1 MSVIDLDPESSS
13 SEPGSGAPDGAS
25 VYERLR
31 ADIIAGRVPANARL
45 KVRELA
51 TRFGVSTNPV
61 REALQ
66 QLRGQGLVIIEPNR
80 GARVRPVDE
89 KFVHDIGEIES
100 LIEPFLTHWFVGIA
114 TQADLEK
121 LEAIQAEIEAVNF
134 SSLEA
139 HNALDSA
146 FHRLIYER
154 HPNTHLLELWWNHR
168 DVLSAVVRGL
178 DITLTRRSAVIREHK
193 ALIACIKAHDADGA
207 AAIVRE
213 HVQGS
218 SRMWIDQLRANR
230 RFG

>member
-1 MSVIDLDPESSS
+1 MSVIDIDPDLPQPEL
-13 SEPGSGAPDGAS
+13 GTGDGAS

-31 ADIIAGRVPANARL
+31 RDIIEGHVPANARL

-66 QLRGQGLVIIEPNR
+66 QSRGQGLVVIEPNR

-89 KFVHDIGEIES
+89 KCVHDTGEIEA

-114 TQADLEK
+114 TLADLER
-121 LEAIQAEIEAVNF
+121 LEAIQAEIEALDF
-134 SSLEA
+134 RSLEA
-139 HNALDSA
+139 HNALDA
-146 FHRLIYER
+146 DFHRLIYER

-168 DVLSAVVRGL
+168 DVLGAVVRGL
-178 DITLTRRSAVIREHK
+178 DVTLTRRSAVIREHR
-193 ALIACIKAHDADGA
+193 AIIACIKAHDADGA
-207 AAIVRE
+207 AAVVRD
-213 HVQGS
+213 HVQGA